1 MRECATELGP
11 EITERELNSLLDALE
26 VAQLSDTHLE
36 IGTAAGGTL
45 CRLIQFYKE
54 KGAGPAFMVVDPM
67 QYFNNQF
74 AIIRKNMTN
83 HHNYQ

>member
-26 VAQLSDTHLE
+26 VAQLSDAHLE

-54 KGAGPAFMVVDPM
+54 KGTGPAFMVVDPM
-67 QYFNNQF
+67 QYFPNQF
-74 AIIRKNMTN
+74 EIVGRNLKENPT
-83 HHNYQ
+83 